1 MNPPAAQMNE
11 LAKHFRAGNLQ
22 YVAAHGRELQKQYPK
37 SALLLNVLGAT
48 YLGLEMYPAAQ
59 EVFER
64 AIKVQ
69 PKNEKLHLNLG
80 IALVRQNQIKRG
92 ISALIKATK
101 IKPSYARAHLM
112 TGNAYQQDGDTRKAL
127 HSYRKAIKFDD
138 NQIEAH
144 FNIGLLLGGKEQ
156 FLEAKGHFERVLQ
169 VQGNHALAAF
179 WLAKAHQKLGQK
191 DEALYWYEHAL
202 KCDPDHLQSNM
213 ESALLLLEFYELNRA
228 ASRFTKVLEL
238 EPKSV
243 IAQHNLGFIFY
254 KKKQVDQ
261 AIECFRKAIEID
273 PDFVNSYMNAA
284 EVYILKREF
293 DLALKEYEKVL
304 DRFPDL
310 SVVQSRKL
318 SVLSSM
324 LDWDG
329 IDALLS
335 DHQLTDLVSG
345 GLTPLHAYYFTDD
358 PVLQLGR
365 ARSYCDEKF
374 PQQTDRKAPSDKP
387 DRQADRVRIG
397 YISTNFQEHPVM
409 DLTTGLFR
417 EHDLSKFEIHAI
429 AFGAPLKPETKAF
442 FESHSVHVHDIK
454 NAPDASFVSYV
465 QSLGLDIA
473 IDMTGHTGDTRTR
486 LFAHGLAPVQ
496 VNYLAYPGTLGSEA
510 FDYIVADETVIGTDQ
525 TDHYVEHV
533 MWLPDSFMPCDNQR
547 VISETVKHRAEYGL
561 PEEGFVFC
569 SFNNPVKISPREFDI
584 WMRLLGEIEGSC
596 LWLTGKN
603 KWVPE
608 NLRKQAERR
617 GIDPD
622 RLVFTERVPMEEHLA
637 RHAHADLFLDT
648 FNYNAH
654 TTANEALWSGLP
666 LVTKIGDQFAARVA
680 ASLLRAVGL
689 PELVTQSEAEYEA
702 LALALARD
710 PERLSALRTKLQANR
725 LSTALFD
732 TQTYVRNFEAGL
744 AEAHRRR
751 IAGEA
756 VSNIVVS
763 DL

>member
-11 LAKHFRAGNLQ
+11 LAKHFRAREFTS
-22 YVAAHGRELQKQYPK
+22 VAERAESLRRDFPE
-37 SALLLNVLGAT
+37 SVLLMNVLGAAH
-48 YLGLEMYPAAQ
+48 LEIGDYPEAQ
-59 EVFER
+59 SVFQS
-64 AIKVQ
+64 ALKLQ
-69 PKNEKLHLNLG
+69 PENPKIHLNLG
-80 IALVRQNQIKRG
+80 IALVRQNHIEEGLR
-92 ISALIKATK
+92 ALQNALNLN
-101 IKPSYARAHLM
+101 PNYARAHLM
-112 TGNAYQQDGDTRKAL
+112 IGNAHFQGSNHSEAFTSYHRAL
-127 HSYRKAIKFDD
+127 KLEARLF
-138 NQIEAH
+138 EAH
-144 FNIGLLLGGKEQ
+144 VNLGIIHRTRRELPQAQRHFSFASKLKPESADPLFNWAFTLHQ
-156 FLEAKGHFERVLQ
+156 FGRM
-169 VQGNHALAAF
+169 
-179 WLAKAHQKLGQK
+179 
-191 DEALYWYEHAL
+191 DEAA
-202 KCDPDHLQSNM
+202 
-213 ESALLLLEFYELNRA
+213 
-228 ASRFTKVLEL
+228 
-238 EPKSV
+238 
-243 IAQHNLGFIFY
+243 
-254 KKKQVDQ
+254 
-261 AIECFRKAIEID
+261 
-273 PDFVNSYMNAA
+273 
-284 EVYILKREF
+284 
-293 DLALKEYEKVL
+293 
-304 DRFPDL
+304 
-310 SVVQSRKL
+310 
-318 SVLSSM
+318 
-324 LDWDG
+324 
-329 IDALLS
+329 
-335 DHQLTDLVSG
+335 
-345 GLTPLHAYYFTDD
+345 HAYKNAYSLDPSHTAAKSGRLVCLKTMADWEPIDDLLRDETILEVGGGDMPLMATFYFTDD
-358 PVLQLGR
+358 VSVQHAR
-365 ARSYCDEKF
+365 ALEYCASKF
-374 PQQTDRKAPSDKP
+374 PPVADRKKLSGMAEHSQ
-387 DRQADRVRIG
+387 DRIRVG
-397 YISTNFQEHPVM
+397 YVSTNFQEHPVM

-429 AFGAPLKPETKAF
+429 GYGPIMAPEVRELLEREGAC
-442 FESHSVHVHDIK
+442 VHDLE
-454 NAPDASFVSYV
+454 
-465 QSLGLDIA
+465 QSSDDEFADRIRALNLDIVV
-473 IDMTGHTGDTRTR
+473 DMTGYTDGTKTKV
-486 LFAHGLAPVQ
+486 FAHGLAPVQ